1 MTPRPES
8 SGSRPKGT
16 AGEKI
21 PEQPTAAQ
29 QKSAAKKT
37 AVPKQA
43 AAKKAAP
50 AKATARK
57 ATAGKTTVGKTAA
70 KKAATKKTAAKK
82 TAVEQ
87 PTPEAATA
95 GTATVKKASAK
106 KTAVEQPTPE
116 AATAGT
122 ATVKKASAK
131 KTAVEQPTPETATV
145 KKAAAKKAA
154 VKKSAAKKAT
164 RVKATAGRTTAV
176 KAAAAKSTAAES
188 VADEAAAAKSP
199 AAKTLGKKTAAK
211 KTAAKKAP
219 AKKAPAKKPTTA
231 KTTVG
236 EATGAGA
243 TGAGATAAGAHA
255 AEAPGAGAPA
265 AGAHAAEAPGA
276 GAPAK
281 KAAAKKTTPARTTV
295 AKAAAKRT
303 GAGAAPAGK
312 PVAKKS
318 AAKKSAAKKAPARK
332 APATQ
337 APSGQAPPEKAPP
350 EKAPTGQ
357 ATAEKAPTGQ
367 ASPDKAPTGHAPA
380 GKAASVQVAPP
391 EVEVAVSPAV
401 DAVDRERLLGGTHHA
416 PHSVLGAHP
425 VPGGVA
431 FRALRP
437 YALSVTVVSGELRAE
452 LHDDGD
458 GFFSGLLPLREVPA
472 YRLVVEYEG
481 TVLETE
487 DAYRFLPTLGDLDL
501 HLIGEGRHEELWT
514 ALGAH
519 PTVHQGVTGTRF
531 AVWAP
536 NAQGVR
542 VTGTFNFWDGT
553 GHIMRSLGS
562 SGVWELFLP
571 DVGEGELYK
580 FEITRPDGSKT
591 LRADPLARRTEVP
604 PATSSVITSSEYEW
618 GDAQWLARRAEVPA
632 HEAPFSVYE
641 VHLPSWRPG
650 LTYRQLAE
658 QLPGYVKNLGFT
670 HVELM
675 PVAEHPFGGSWGYQ
689 VTGFYAPTARLGTP
703 DDFRYLVD
711 SLHRAGIGVLM
722 DWVPAHFPRDDW
734 ALAEFDGRPLYEHE
748 DPLRAAH
755 PDWGTLEF
763 DFGRNEVRNFL
774 VANAV
779 YWCEEFHIDGLR
791 VDAVASMLY
800 LDYSREPG
808 QWTPNEHGG
817 RENLDA
823 VAFLQE
829 MNATV
834 YRRVPGVVTIAE
846 ESTAW
851 DGVTRAT
858 HHKGPSGFGGLG
870 FGLKWNMGWMHDS
883 LQYMSHEPVYRKYH
897 HGEMTFSMVY
907 AYSENY
913 VLPISHDEVVHGKR
927 SLVSKMPGDWWQQRA
942 GVRSY
947 LGFMWAHPG
956 KQLLFMGQE
965 FAQGAEWSEAHGPDW
980 WLLDPGYGAE
990 PDHRGVRDLV
1000 RDLNT
1005 VYRAT
1010 PALWRLDTDPAGF
1023 EWIVG
1028 DAADDNVLAFLRLDP
1043 EGVPVLA
1050 VSNFA
1055 PVTRQD
1061 YRLGVPDDVPAWH
1074 EALNTDAARYGGSDV
1089 TNPHPVKPEP
1099 QSWHGRPASIRLTL
1113 PPLATVWLRPA

>member
-50 AKATARK
+50 AKATAKK
-57 ATAGKTTVGKTAA
+57 AAAGRTTVGKTVAKKTATKAAAQQTAVGRPAAEKAAA
-70 KKAATKKTAAKK
+70 KKTAVKKTAVKKTAARKATTVKATAAKSAAAKGAAAKTGATKAAPAKSTAAEATAKKSTAKKTATTKSPAEKATAAKTPAAKTPAKKTAAKK
-82 TAVEQ
+82 TAVK
-87 PTPEAATA
+87 TPAAKATA
-95 GTATVKKASAK
+95 AKTPAAKTPAK
-106 KTAVEQPTPE
+106 KTAV
-116 AATAGT
+116 
-122 ATVKKASAK
+122 K
-131 KTAVEQPTPETATV
+131 KTAV
-145 KKAAAKKAA
+145 
-154 VKKSAAKKAT
+154 
-164 RVKATAGRTTAV
+164 
-176 KAAAAKSTAAES
+176 
-188 VADEAAAAKSP
+188 
-199 AAKTLGKKTAAK
+199 
-211 KTAAKKAP
+211 
-219 AKKAPAKKPTTA
+219 
-231 KTTVG
+231 
-236 EATGAGA
+236 
-243 TGAGATAAGAHA
+243 
-255 AEAPGAGAPA
+255 
-265 AGAHAAEAPGA
+265 
-276 GAPAK
+276 
-281 KAAAKKTTPARTTV
+281 
-295 AKAAAKRT
+295 
-303 GAGAAPAGK
+303 
-312 PVAKKS
+312 
-318 AAKKSAAKKAPARK
+318 KKAPAR
-332 APATQ
+332 
-337 APSGQAPPEKAPP
+337 E
-350 EKAPTGQ
+350 
-357 ATAEKAPTGQ
+357 
-367 ASPDKAPTGHAPA
+367 APA
-380 GKAASVQVAPP
+380 GKAAAAQVVPP
-391 EVEVAVSPAV
+391 EMEVAVSPAV
-401 DAVDRERLLGGTHHA
+401 GAVDRERLLGGTHHA

-431 FRALRP
+431 FRAFRP
-437 YALSVTVVSGELRAE
+437 YARSLTVVAGELRAE
-452 LHDDGD
+452 LHDDGE
-458 GFFSGLLPLREVPA
+458 GFFSGLLPLRDVPE
-472 YRLVVEYEG
+472 YRLIVEYEG

-519 PTVHQGVTGTRF
+519 PMTHEGVTGTRF

-536 NAQGVR
+536 NARGVR
-542 VTGTFNFWDGT
+542 VAGTFNFWDGT
-553 GHIMRSLGS
+553 GHVMRSLGS

-571 DVGEGELYK
+571 GIGEGELYK
-580 FEITRPDGSKT
+580 FEITRPDGSRT
-591 LRADPLARRTEVP
+591 MRADPLARRTEVP
-604 PATSSVITSSEYEW
+604 PATSSVITSSQYEW
-618 GDAQWLARRAEVPA
+618 GDAEWLARRAEAPA
-632 HEAPFSVYE
+632 HETPFSVYE
-641 VHLPSWRPG
+641 IHLPSWRPG

-703 DDFRYLVD
+703 DDFRFLVD
-711 SLHRAGIGVLM
+711 KLHQAGIGVLM

-734 ALAEFDGRPLYEHE
+734 ALAEFDGRPLYEHG

-774 VANAV
+774 VANAL

-858 HHKGPSGFGGLG
+858 HHEGPSGFGGLG
-870 FGLKWNMGWMHDS
+870 FGLKWNMGWMHDT
-883 LQYMSHEPVYRKYH
+883 LQYMSHEPVHRKYH
-897 HGEMTFSMVY
+897 HHEMTFSMVY

-913 VLPISHDEVVHGKR
+913 VLPISHDEVVHGKG

-942 GVRSY
+942 GIRSY

-965 FAQGAEWSEAHGPDW
+965 FAQGAEWSETHGPDW

-1010 PALWRLDTDPAGF
+1010 PSLWRLDTDPAGF

-1028 DAADDNVLAFLRLDP
+1028 DAADDNVLAFLRLDR

-1061 YRLGVPDDVPAWH
+1061 YRLGVPEDVPAWH
-1074 EALNTDAARYGGSDV
+1074 EAVNTDAARYGGSDV
-1089 TNPHPVKPEP
+1089 TNPDPVKPEP
-1099 QSWHGRPASIRLTL
+1099 QPWHGRPASIRLTL